1 MKNLLILLLSFCI
14 VSCNELNFLEN
25 PSTLNKTNPIFS
37 PVDSFQVA
45 GDFVPNQF
53 LVKFRSPVSIARR
66 DSIFKSFSAS
76 ISEFIHTKAMKYYG
90 DSTGIYVLEIPL
102 KTTEVLTKAKEFK
115 DLQYIEPNFIVQA
128 VTVSDD
134 PYFKSN
140 LLWNMNGVYGTDASI
155 AWSKGL
161 IGSKKIYVGILDAGV
176 MVQHEDL
183 LSNMWVNAKDTVNK
197 FDDDRNGFL
206 DDVSGWDFDGSNN
219 SVFDGPQDEHGTQ
232 VAGVIGAVGGNS
244 KGIVGINWNVT
255 MIPVKFIGSSG
266 GTISNAIKSISYLV
280 ELKLNQGINLVAINA
295 SWGSSS
301 YSQSLFQAVGLA
313 EKADILFVAAAGN
326 NATNLE
332 VTPFYPAS
340 FPLENIISVGAST
353 STGALASFS
362 SYGVSAVDL
371 VAPGVGIYTTIPP
384 KTGASAYALSSGTSL
399 SAAHVTGAVALYA
412 ASQKV
417 VPTGKLIKAALLDS
431 VVVQA
436 NLKLKVRKAGRLSIA
451 NLK

>member
-1 MKNLLILLLSFCI
+1 MKNLLILFLSLSI
-14 VSCNELNFLEN
+14 VSCNEMNFLEGQ
-25 PSTLNKTNPIFS
+25 TTRNKTNPIFS
-37 PVDSFQVA
+37 PIDSSQFL
-45 GDFVPNQF
+45 GEFVPNQY
-53 LVKFRSPVSIARR
+53 LVKFRTPVTVSRR
-66 DSIFKSFSAS
+66 DSIFKSFSAT

-90 DSTGIYVLEIPL
+90 DSTGVYLLDIPL
-102 KTTEVLTKAKEFK
+102 KATEVLAKAKDFK
-115 DLQYIEPNFIVQA
+115 EVQYIEPNFIVQA
-128 VTVSDD
+128 VAISDD

-140 LLWNMNGVYGTDASI
+140 LLWNMNGVYGTDAPI

-183 LSNMWVNAKDTVNK
+183 LGNMWINAKDTVNRL
-197 FDDDRNGFL
+197 DDDRNGLL
-206 DDVSGWDFDGSNN
+206 DDVSGWDFDGGNN

-232 VAGVIGAVGGNS
+232 VAGVIGAVGGNA

-255 MIPVKFIGSSG
+255 MIPIKFIGSAG
-266 GTISNAIKSISYLV
+266 GTISNAIKAISYLI

-295 SWGSSS
+295 SWGSTS
-301 YSQSLFQAVGLA
+301 YAQSLFQAVGLA

-332 VTPFYPAS
+332 LTPFYPAS
-340 FPLENIISVGAST
+340 FSLENIISVGAST

-384 KTGASAYALSSGTSL
+384 KIGASAYAQLSGTSL

-412 ASQKV
+412 SSQKV
-417 VPTGKLIKAALLDS
+417 VPKGKLIKAALLDS
-431 VVVQA
+431 VVVQS
-436 NLKLKVRKAGRLSIA
+436 NFKSRVRKSGRLNIA
-451 NLK
+451 HLK